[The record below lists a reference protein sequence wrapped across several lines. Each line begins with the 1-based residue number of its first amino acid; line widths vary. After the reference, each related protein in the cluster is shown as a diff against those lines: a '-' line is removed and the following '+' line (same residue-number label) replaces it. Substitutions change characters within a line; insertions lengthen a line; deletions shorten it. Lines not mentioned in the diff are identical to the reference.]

1 MAFSYFPHTE
11 DDIRTMLERIGVG
24 SLEELYSDV
33 PQDVIYRK
41 EYELPDAMSEHE
53 VRQYF
58 DGLASQN
65 RRMTCLCGL
74 GAYDHYCPAVIPYI
88 ISRAEFL
95 TAYTPYQP
103 EVSQGTLRYIFE
115 YQSMITE
122 LTGMDCANA
131 SMYDGATA
139 AAEAVMMAMAS
150 TKKKTRVL
158 LSEGLLPQ
166 VTSVVETYAKFNGI
180 SLSYVPCL
188 DGSTSYGALL
198 AELAVGDVA
207 GVLVPGIN
215 KYGIIEDL
223 TGFADAVH
231 AQKGLLIM
239 YSDPSSLA
247 VIKTPGEWGADIVC
261 GDGQSLGVPLCFGG
275 PYVGFLACRKDY
287 LRKLPGR
294 IVGATRDVDGKRA
307 YVLTLQAREQHI
319 RREKATSNICS
330 NQSLMA
336 LYVTVYLSLMGP
348 EGLKRVNDLSYG
360 GAHYLHDRLLETG
373 LFEEAFDKPFLKE
386 FTLKSVVPA
395 PILQEV
401 LCNEG
406 IFACV
411 EVEDSLVNF
420 CVTEKHSKEDLDRVI
435 DILGEFVISNIVSDI
450 SSASSDIPSASSD
463 LPSASSDITSASSVI
478 SSERSESRNL
488 LPKED
493 QQ

>member
-1 MAFSYFPHTE
+1 MAFAYFPHTE
-11 DDIRTMLERIGVG
+11 DDIRQMLDRIGVE
-24 SLEELYSDV
+24 SLEDLYSDV
-33 PQDVIYRK
+33 PQDVIYRQ
-41 EYELPDAMSEHE
+41 EYDLPDAMSEHE

-58 DGLASQN
+58 EELAEQN
-65 RRMTCLCGL
+65 TSLFCLCGL
-74 GAYDHYCPAVIPYI
+74 GAYDHYSPAVIPHI
-88 ISRAEFL
+88 ISRSEFL

-122 LTGMDCANA
+122 LTGMDCTNA

-166 VTSVVETYAKFNGI
+166 VVEVIRTYAKFKGVE
-180 SLSYVPCL
+180 LGFVPCHE
-188 DGSTSYGALL
+188 GATSYGALL
-198 AELAVGDVA
+198 TELAAGDVA

-215 KYGIIEDL
+215 KYGVIEDF

-231 AQKGLLIM
+231 AQKGLFMI

-261 GDGQSLGVPLCFGG
+261 GDSQSLGIPLGYGG
-275 PYVGFLACRKDY
+275 PYVGFLACSKD
-287 LRKLPGR
+287 LVRKLPGR

-336 LYVTVYLSLMGP
+336 LYVTVYMSLMGP
-348 EGLKRVNDLSYG
+348 EGLRKVNELSYG

-373 LFEEAFDKPFLKE
+373 LFEKVFDKPFLKE
-386 FTLKSVVPA
+386 FTLRTLVPA
-395 PILQEV
+395 QQIQDALQMIGV
-401 LCNEG
+401 FG
-406 IFACV
+406 AV
-411 EVEDSLVNF
+411 EVEDGLVNF
-420 CVTEKHSKEDLDRVI
+420 CVTEKVSKENLDAVVGY
-435 DILGEFVISNIVSDI
+435 L
-450 SSASSDIPSASSD
+450 
-463 LPSASSDITSASSVI
+463 
-478 SSERSESRNL
+478 
-488 LPKED
+488 KEL
-493 QQ
+493 QS